1 MTKKSSAQAQR
12 KNKISVRLTNNQMQI
27 LGELKDRLG
36 CSYSTMIRSM
46 VLNFLTVYE
55 HELEEIITGRRMI
68 TEEEIRYINSNDYGE
83 EL

>member
-55 HELEEIITGRRMI
+55 DELEEIITGRRMI